1 MAQKKRD
8 LKVCKTQCVSESV
21 QSTRSKFA
29 RTARRARRK
38 MFIENLKA
46 YGRLMA
52 VVGIMLGCF
61 IFFIWT
67 KTRPWGG
74 SSNDSEGMD
83 DPAHQFG

>member
-1 MAQKKRD
+1 MKKY
-8 LKVCKTQCVSESV
+8 QSV
-21 QSTRSKFA
+21 LNQGYQLFKKFA

-38 MFIENLKA
+38 MFIENIKA

-74 SSNDSEGMD
+74 SSNNSDEID
-83 DPAHQFG
+83 DPAHKSGL